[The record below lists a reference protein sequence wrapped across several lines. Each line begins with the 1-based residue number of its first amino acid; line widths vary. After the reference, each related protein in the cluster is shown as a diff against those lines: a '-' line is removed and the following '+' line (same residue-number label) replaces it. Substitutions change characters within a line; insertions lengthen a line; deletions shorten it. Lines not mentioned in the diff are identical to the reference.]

1 MMKQHLKQ
9 HLLKVLWVAVT
20 LLFAASVSAK
30 SVNQKAPEITL
41 PGMTGKT
48 VKLSDFRGQV
58 VMVNFWASWCEPCR
72 TEMPLIE
79 DIYNKYKKI
88 GFTVLGVNVDENP
101 KAGKKMLKDIPVS
114 FPVVFDSDNKM
125 IEKYEVQ
132 AMPSTYM
139 VDRKGNIRDIH
150 RGYKKGDEKA
160 YENYIRKLLR
170 E

>member
-1 MMKQHLKQ
+1 MKHSFKVIQ
-9 HLLKVLWVAVT
+9 LLVLSIA
-20 LLFAASVSAK
+20 LSFSALVSAE

-41 PGMTGKT
+41 PGMDGKT

-58 VMVNFWASWCEPCR
+58 VMVNFWASWCQPCR
-72 TEMPLIE
+72 TEMPYIE
-79 DIYNKYKKI
+79 DIYKKYKKI

-101 KAGKKMLKDIPVS
+101 AHGKKMLKEIPVS
-114 FPVVFDSDNKM
+114 FPIVFDSDNKM

>member
-1 MMKQHLKQ
+1 MKQHFKQ
-9 HLLKVLWVAVT
+9 HLVKVLWVAVT
-20 LLFAASVSAK
+20 LFFAASVSAK
-30 SVNQKAPEITL
+30 STNQKAPEITL

-58 VMVNFWASWCEPCR
+58 VMVNFWASWCQPCR

-101 KAGKKMLKDIPVS
+101 KAGKKMLKEIPVS

-160 YENYIRKLLR
+160 YEEYIRKLLR